1 MKKIIPVVLSG
12 LILHACMALGFA
24 AGFSFTD
31 KQLDTF
37 FILLVVYGCSVLY
50 CFIVGELAN
59 NYSQMDKLWSVLPI
73 AYAWIIAVRHG
84 MSARLI
90 IMAVLVTL
98 WGIRLTANFARKGAY
113 KLKFWTGE
121 EDYRWIYLRSKKP
134 LNNRVLWLIFDLF
147 FISIFQ
153 NAIVLGMTLP
163 VLAVADSNASLMW
176 VDYVAMA
183 LALGFLIYE
192 LIADEQQMKFQ
203 TKKWSMIHEGKKLNE
218 LPEPYNLGFNTTGL
232 WNYSRHPNY
241 LGEQAFWVMIYVFVI
256 GAGVVNYGVFNWS
269 IIGTVTL
276 VLLFTSS
283 SKFTEKITASKY
295 PRYAEYQD
303 KVFKYLPLRKFH

>member
-1 MKKIIPVVLSG
+1 MKKIIPVVLAG

-134 LNNRVLWLIFDLF
+134 LNNRVLWLIFDFF

-163 VLAVADSNASLMW
+163 VLAVADSSASLMW

>member
-1 MKKIIPVVLSG
+1 MKKIIPVVLAG
-12 LILHACMALGFA
+12 LILHACMALGFV

-59 NYSQMDKLWSVLPI
+59 NYSQMDKLWSILPI
-73 AYAWIIAVRHG
+73 AYAWIVAVRHG
-84 MSARLI
+84 MTARLI
-90 IMAVLVTL
+90 IMAVLVTI

-113 KLKFWTGE
+113 KLKFWSGE

-134 LNNRVLWLIFDLF
+134 LNNRLLWMVFDFF
-147 FISIFQ
+147 FICIFQ

-163 VLAVADSNASLMW
+163 VLAVAESAASLMW
-176 VDYVAMA
+176 VDYIAMA
-183 LALGFLIYE
+183 LALGFIIYE
-192 LIADEQQMKFQ
+192 FIADEQQMKFQ
-203 TKKWSMIHEGKKLNE
+203 TKKWSMIREGKKLEE

-241 LGEQAFWVMIYVFVI
+241 LGEQAFWVMLYLFVI
-256 GAGVVNYGVFNWS
+256 GAAVTNYGVFNWS
-269 IIGTVTL
+269 IIGTAAL
-276 VLLFTSS
+276 ILLFTSS

-295 PRYAEYQD
+295 SRYAEYQS
-303 KVFKYLPLRKFH
+303 KVFKYAPLRKFR

>member
-1 MKKIIPVVLSG
+1 MKKIIPVVLAG

-134 LNNRVLWLIFDLF
+134 LNNRVLWLIFDFF

-163 VLAVADSNASLMW
+163 VLAVADSSASLMW

-269 IIGTVTL
+269 IIGTVAL

>member
-134 LNNRVLWLIFDLF
+134 LNNRVLWLIFDFF

-163 VLAVADSNASLMW
+163 VLAVADSSASLMW